1 MNESPACPNA
11 RPFDAPLLSL
21 VIPCFNEQRNLPG
34 LVEKCIKLV
43 EQGDVE
49 VILVDNGS
57 SDDTPKLLPDLVS
70 RHDRLRTV
78 RIEVNQGYGFGIL
91 SGLKVARG
99 GYIGWTHADL
109 QADPLDALFAFQL
122 LEAEGCPDDLYLKG
136 RRYGRGL
143 LDVSFTFGM
152 TLFERLLLGCWLWDI
167 NAQPNIFHRSFFEG
181 LHNPPHDFSLDL
193 YVFHEAIRQ
202 GLRVKRFPVMFGRRS
217 HGVGHNETLR
227 AKLFYSWRTMKYSV
241 ALRAHLKS
249 LCAGEGVAGKRS
261 RM

>member
-1 MNESPACPNA
+1 MSESPAFSNVQPA
-11 RPFDAPLLSL
+11 GTPLLSL
-21 VIPCFNEQRNLPG
+21 VIPCYNEQRNLPG
-34 LVEKCIKLV
+34 LVEKCVKLV
-43 EQGDVE
+43 EQRDVE

-57 SDDTPKLLPDLVS
+57 SDDTPRLLPDLVS
-70 RHDRLRTV
+70 GHDRLRTV

-109 QADPLDALFAFQL
+109 QTDPLDALMALRL
-122 LEAEGCPDDLYLKG
+122 LEAEGCPGDLYLKG

-143 LDVSFTFGM
+143 LDVGFTLGM

-193 YVFHEAIRQ
+193 YVYHEAIRQ
-202 GLRVKRFPVMFGRRS
+202 RLRVKRFPVMFGRRS
-217 HGVGHNETLR
+217 HGIGHNETLR
-227 AKLFYSWRTMKYSV
+227 AKLLYSWRTMRFSV
-241 ALRAHLKS
+241 ALRARLKS
-249 LCAGEGVAGKRS
+249 PCAAQGPAGKRG
-261 RM
+261 RT